1 MHALTLSNRDVTH
14 KAAIVGTSEHVQSTQ
29 KVTPVGG

>member
-14 KAAIVGTSEHVQSTQ
+14 KAAIVGTSEQVWRMQ
-29 KVTPVGG
+29 KVMPVGG